1 MAAGILRREVKWG
14 LRMVDGAG
22 GVAGG
27 GGGFWRQLPWLRVY
41 GGSRENRKTLV
52 YIGCG
57 TRRRTQERG
66 ERNSTESDEHVI

>member
-14 LRMVDGAG
+14 LRMVDGGGGVRG

-41 GGSRENRKTLV
+41 GGSRL
-52 YIGCG
+52 
-57 TRRRTQERG
+57 
-66 ERNSTESDEHVI
+66 